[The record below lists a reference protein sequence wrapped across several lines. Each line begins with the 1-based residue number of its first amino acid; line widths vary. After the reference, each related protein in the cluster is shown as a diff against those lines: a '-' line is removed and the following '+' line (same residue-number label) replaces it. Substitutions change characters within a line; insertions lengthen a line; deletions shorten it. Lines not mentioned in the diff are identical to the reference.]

1 MLPGEGRGSD
11 SSRLFWDCSR
21 APHVSIFGHAP
32 PLPKRFPNGLRR
44 IVRNPLAVP
53 AIATAAITSTTAPTA
68 VPADTCP
75 ATAALLPTADCT
87 ACYGVGMSR
96 LFDARRYR
104 RRLSVSMPDHTADE
118 LHGLAA
124 TAGVPVSALIREA
137 LRRSLPAIRREIKRH
152 AAEEGK

>member
-1 MLPGEGRGSD
+1 
-11 SSRLFWDCSR
+11 
-21 APHVSIFGHAP
+21 
-32 PLPKRFPNGLRR
+32 
-44 IVRNPLAVP
+44 
-53 AIATAAITSTTAPTA
+53 
-68 VPADTCP
+68 
-75 ATAALLPTADCT
+75 
-87 ACYGVGMSR
+87 MSR